1 MESKNNI
8 LQFARQGK
16 TDSTAKK
23 PEHPSSLTHNNKV
36 QKSMTPEGPLGDLI
50 KFTTQWTDNAVSTL
64 FDNVDTQLFEMAEK
78 AENTTDQNIYF
89 DAMRI
94 IRLRRSAAYEEF
106 ANQISQSFTREAI
119 QKEKTAEDLSA
130 VIEDLSLVADDSL
143 EEDLAIHNM
152 IAKAERDHKEN
163 LQQLNQRL
171 AYLYDGLK
179 INIGNN
185 PIGPTSLCHSF
196 ARAVNTLEAE
206 IKVKLLV
213 FKLFDLNFIT
223 NIHELY
229 EPTNQ
234 LLITNNILPN
244 LKVSYKGA
252 IKKQASSA
260 AGSASGSVAESG
272 ADDGLASMI
281 NTPVQN
287 NPEDD
292 LQDNSGLS
300 QFIQQ
305 PAGINSNTED
315 AQAFA
320 LIQQLINQHKPA
332 QQQLPVAQYASTNDV
347 ISSLSQLQNMPE
359 VNGQYNIGQGNSTTT
374 TSNLLKA
381 ALTESLLSNQHKQA
395 INQSDDNLIDV
406 IGMLFDF
413 ILDDDKLADS
423 VKSLISRLQIPIIK
437 IALQENV
444 FFKNKNHPARKL
456 LNELANAGLGVTNNV
471 SVRNNPLYLK
481 LENIVN
487 HISNEQT
494 EKCDAAFFENLLEN
508 LRRFLTQFN
517 QGLTNKKGPSKD
529 AALKLVTTELSSRIS
544 TKELPH
550 NIVLLLERV
559 WKDVMFDIFFTD
571 SMESDEWDMAMTFV
585 DTLIW
590 SMNPKLDVQGQK
602 QLVRVIPGI
611 LNALNAGLD
620 RVHYP
625 KELREQILQDLQDCH
640 LACMK
645 GKAIKD
651 SQLSQNDTAYIS
663 SKRLQNKKLKNTAEQ
678 ISSSEPDS
686 TTASLLENNEL
697 TPEELEDIDAGV
709 DIMLNSDLSNLDAL
723 DEENLLTSL
732 EDGSEQAIADNNDTA
747 ADSDVLIE
755 DDYTQQARNLS
766 SGAWLEFQGSDDK
779 TYRAKISWMSE
790 DASAYI
796 FVTQTGQV
804 AEKSLQGLSNALR
817 SKQATILD
825 ETPVFERAM
834 DAVLEELQETTDH

>member
-8 LQFARQGK
+8 LQFGRQGK
-16 TDSTAKK
+16 ADPTAKK
-23 PEHPSSLTHNNKV
+23 PERPTSSLTQNNKV

-50 KFTTQWTDNAVSTL
+50 KFTTHWANNAISTL

-78 AENTTDQNIYF
+78 SENTTDQNIYF

-94 IRLRRSAAYEEF
+94 IRLRRSIAYEEF
-106 ANQISQSFTREAI
+106 VNQMSQSFTPEAI
-119 QKEKTAEDLSA
+119 QKEKNAENLSA
-130 VIEDLSLVADDSL
+130 IIDDLSLVADDNL

-152 IAKAERDHKEN
+152 IAKAERDNKEN
-163 LQQLNQRL
+163 LNQLNQRL
-171 AYLYDGLK
+171 AYLYGGLK
-179 INIGNN
+179 INIENN

-196 ARAVNTLEAE
+196 SRAVSTLEAE

-223 NIHELY
+223 DLHELY

-234 LLITNNILPN
+234 LLITKNILPN
-244 LKVSYKGA
+244 LKVSYKGV
-252 IKKQASSA
+252 IKKQASPA
-260 AGSASGSVAESG
+260 ASGSG
-272 ADDGLASMI
+272 ADDGLAGMI
-281 NTPVQN
+281 NTPVEN
-287 NPEDD
+287 NPEGD
-292 LQDNSGLS
+292 LQDNTGLS

-320 LIQQLINQHKPA
+320 LIQQLINRHKPA
-332 QQQLPVAQYASTNDV
+332 QQQLPIAQYASTNDV
-347 ISSLSQLQNMPE
+347 ISSLSQLQNTPE
-359 VNGQYNIGQGNSTTT
+359 VSGQYNVGQRIGTA
-374 TSNLLKA
+374 TSDLLKA
-381 ALTESLLSNQHKQA
+381 ALTESLQSNQHKQA

-406 IGMLFDF
+406 IGMVFDF

-471 SVRNNPLYLK
+471 SVQDNPLYLK

-494 EKCDAAFFENLLEN
+494 EKCNTEFFENLLDN
-508 LRRFLTQFN
+508 LHRFLNQFN
-517 QGLTNKKGPSKD
+517 HGLTNKKSPSKD

-571 SMESDEWDMAMTFV
+571 GMESDEWDMAMTFV

-590 SMNPKLDVQGQK
+590 SINPKLDVQGQK

-625 KELREQILQDLQDCH
+625 RDLREQILQDLQDCH

-645 GKAIKD
+645 GKAIND
-651 SQLSQNDTAYIS
+651 SQLSQNDAAYIS
-663 SKRLQNKKLKNTAEQ
+663 SKRLQNKKLKKPAEQ

-686 TTASLLENNEL
+686 ATASLLENNEL

-723 DEENLLTSL
+723 DEENLLASL
-732 EDGSEQAIADNNDTA
+732 EDGSEQAIADNNIDV

-766 SGAWLEFQGSDDK
+766 SGAWLEFQGSNDK

-796 FVTQTGQV
+796 FVTQTGQI